1 MDSLISLIVGEL
13 QVAPEVVVVVRMVI
27 IMFALELF
35 ASVVHFL
42 GGMGR
47 R

>member
-13 QVAPEVVVVVRMVI
+13 QVVPEVVVVVRMVI